1 MLKKF
6 LSSIVGLLG
15 LKKDSEYVKN
25 HNIDANVS
33 SSMYNTSLMIVIEIW
48 MIIRY
53 TKRYVL
59 DAEIPADFPTWLK
72 YTRSFW
78 GLLFAA
84 IIVLIYDVMYKKG
97 KIKSRTLGNVV
108 MILFAGYCLIFGM
121 YVSHHD
127 FAAGKMIT
135 CFFVMALYA
144 ACLLIW
150 KPYVSIIFLTVL
162 FFGYSYYLDNYTFD
176 KEGVQV
182 IMLSGDRVNYYTLL
196 ITLIMIAISIYHQRV
211 NEAVKSE
218 ELERI
223 AVEDDLTGVPNMYYF
238 GTQCKK
244 MMGDA
249 AVKPSDKLYLFMNIE
264 NFKTYNDQLGYE
276 KGNEFLKNIANRF
289 KEVFKDGIFARQS
302 DDHFVALVNKA
313 KKDEYIN
320 KAVNVLAE
328 EHPEVY
334 MSLKVGGYSPI
345 NREET
350 QEICCDRAR
359 YACGLIKNKYGEVY
373 REYDK
378 KMDESFHLRQYI
390 VNHIDQAVEKGYIKV
405 YYQPVVWSKN
415 GKLCSCEA
423 LARWDDPVYGFLSPG
438 KFISVLEECR
448 LIHKLDKCIYE
459 QVCKDMHASIKEG
472 RKVIPVSMNF
482 SRLDFELMDVV
493 QVMTSLVEKY
503 EIPKENIHI
512 EVTES
517 ALGEN
522 QASLKAALNRLREL
536 GFALWLDDFGSGY
549 SSLNVL
555 KDYKFDVL
563 KVDMVFL
570 SNLQEN
576 ESAQKILACII
587 DMADRLG
594 MQTLTEGVESS
605 QAAEYLNKI
614 GCGRLQGYLYGK
626 PMPYEELIEKIRA
639 GELEITDEK
648 IC

>member
-6 LSSIVGLLG
+6 LSSIVGILG

-25 HNIDANVS
+25 HNIDANVY
-33 SSMYNTSLMIVIEIW
+33 SSMYNTSLMVVIEIW

-59 DAEIPADFPTWLK
+59 DAEIPVDFLTWLK
-72 YTRSFW
+72 YTRNFW

-334 MSLKVGGYSPI
+334 M
-345 NREET
+345 
-350 QEICCDRAR
+350 
-359 YACGLIKNKYGEVY
+359 
-373 REYDK
+373 
-378 KMDESFHLRQYI
+378 
-390 VNHIDQAVEKGYIKV
+390 
-405 YYQPVVWSKN
+405 
-415 GKLCSCEA
+415 
-423 LARWDDPVYGFLSPG
+423 
-438 KFISVLEECR
+438 
-448 LIHKLDKCIYE
+448 
-459 QVCKDMHASIKEG
+459 
-472 RKVIPVSMNF
+472 
-482 SRLDFELMDVV
+482 
-493 QVMTSLVEKY
+493 
-503 EIPKENIHI
+503 
-512 EVTES
+512 
-517 ALGEN
+517 
-522 QASLKAALNRLREL
+522 
-536 GFALWLDDFGSGY
+536 
-549 SSLNVL
+549 
-555 KDYKFDVL
+555 
-563 KVDMVFL
+563 
-570 SNLQEN
+570 
-576 ESAQKILACII
+576 
-587 DMADRLG
+587 
-594 MQTLTEGVESS
+594 
-605 QAAEYLNKI
+605 
-614 GCGRLQGYLYGK
+614 
-626 PMPYEELIEKIRA
+626 
-639 GELEITDEK
+639 
-648 IC
+648 